1 MKKYLTRI
9 LSSLLF
15 ISAFHAHSSLAE
27 LRVVT
32 DIAPV
37 HGLVERVLEGVST
50 PSVIIRPG
58 SDPHHYNLRP
68 SEAANIEKADIIFWI
83 GPELTPWLETAL
95 DNLAGHAEHISLL
108 DVKGVHLLTGGH
120 HHGHDDRDEHKD
132 HDDHK
137 GHAGHK
143 DNDDHKDDDDHEEHA
158 DHKEHDEHADHDD
171 HKEHDE
177 HTDHDDHK
185 DDDDQALKGA
195 PVDPHAWLDPE
206 NAIAWLMVIA
216 DEAAH
221 HDPANEALY
230 RKNADS
236 AAKAISEQQARIATI
251 LAAKQM
257 PAIFA
262 QHDAYRYFEARFDF
276 ALTGALYDKENQ
288 APSPAHIAELHAL
301 THNMAKACLLAETH
315 IENNVVQSVFKDTE
329 LYTINANPSGV
340 LQSSHDNGF
349 FGLFDVLEEGLKGCA
364 KH

>member
-137 GHAGHK
+137 EHAGHK
-143 DNDDHKDDDDHEEHA
+143 DN
-158 DHKEHDEHADHDD
+158 
-171 HKEHDE
+171 
-177 HTDHDDHK
+177 DDHK

-221 HDPANEALY
+221 HDPANEDLY

-276 ALTGALYDKENQ
+276 AFTGALYDKENQ

-301 THNMAKACLLAETH
+301 THNMAKACLLAETD

-329 LYTINANPSGV
+329 LYTINANPSGA

>member
-108 DVKGVHLLTGGH
+108 DVKGVHLLTSGH

-137 GHAGHK
+137 EHAGHK
-143 DNDDHKDDDDHEEHA
+143 DN
-158 DHKEHDEHADHDD
+158 
-171 HKEHDE
+171 
-177 HTDHDDHK
+177 DDHK

-276 ALTGALYDKENQ
+276 AFTGALYDKENQ

-301 THNMAKACLLAETH
+301 TQNMAKACLLAETD

-329 LYTINANPSGV
+329 LYTINANPSGA

>member
-1 MKKYLTRI
+1 
-9 LSSLLF
+9 
-15 ISAFHAHSSLAE
+15 
-27 LRVVT
+27 
-32 DIAPV
+32 
-37 HGLVERVLEGVST
+37 
-50 PSVIIRPG
+50 
-58 SDPHHYNLRP
+58 
-68 SEAANIEKADIIFWI
+68 
-83 GPELTPWLETAL
+83 
-95 DNLAGHAEHISLL
+95 
-108 DVKGVHLLTGGH
+108 
-120 HHGHDDRDEHKD
+120 
-132 HDDHK
+132 
-137 GHAGHK
+137 
-143 DNDDHKDDDDHEEHA
+143 
-158 DHKEHDEHADHDD
+158 
-171 HKEHDE
+171 
-177 HTDHDDHK
+177 
-185 DDDDQALKGA
+185 
-195 PVDPHAWLDPE
+195 
-206 NAIAWLMVIA
+206 MVIA

-276 ALTGALYDKENQ
+276 AFTGALYDKENQ

-301 THNMAKACLLAETH
+301 THNMAKACLLAETN